1 MKPLG
6 NYIFKPHPIPS
17 AAILGREERFPV
29 HRIYCV
35 GRNYE
40 DHAKEMGHSGKEP
53 PFFFLK
59 PADSLVAIEE
69 NQVGSIPYP
78 SLTQNFHYEIEMVIA
93 IEKEG
98 KNIPAEN
105 ALDHVFGYAVG
116 LDMTRRDL

>member
-1 MKPLG
+1 MKPLT

-17 AAILGREERFPV
+17 AAIIGREERFAV

-59 PADSLVAIEE
+59 PADALVAIEE

-78 SLTQNFHYEIEMVIA
+78 SLT
-93 IEKEG
+93 
-98 KNIPAEN
+98 
-105 ALDHVFGYAVG
+105 
-116 LDMTRRDL
+116 